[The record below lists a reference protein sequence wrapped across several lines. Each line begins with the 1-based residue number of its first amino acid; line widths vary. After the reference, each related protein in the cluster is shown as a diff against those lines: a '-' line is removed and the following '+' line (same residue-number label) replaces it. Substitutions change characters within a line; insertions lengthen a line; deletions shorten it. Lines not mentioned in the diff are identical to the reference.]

1 MSFAGV
7 RIGTGTRF
15 VYDGEVIEVVEI
27 HAVNGPPEVL
37 VVCHAIR

>member
-7 RIGTGTRF
+7 RVGTGTRF

-27 HAVNGPPEVL
+27 HAVQGLPEVL
-37 VVCHAIR
+37 V